1 MFRHLI
7 PALADRFH
15 VIAPDHLGFGNSD
28 LPPVD
33 AFTYTFDSL
42 TDITEALL
50 TQLDV
55 TRYALYVQDYGAP
68 IGWRL
73 ALRTPDAI
81 TAVITQNGNAY
92 EDGFV
97 PDFWKPVWAYCENPG
112 PRTEPAVR
120 TALSL
125 DAIRWQY
132 LHGVDRPELVDPD
145 TWAADHREVNRP
157 GNDLV
162 QLALFRDYAGNPPL
176 YPQVHAYFRERQ
188 VPLLAVWGAGDE
200 IFGPDGAR
208 AFTRDLPDA
217 EIHLVPGG
225 DISFSKATWTPWP
238 GMFAGSWARPRS
250 SRRTPLARL
259 FSDRLVAQ
267 RAAVVL
273 ASALAELTTHDE
285 EFARLWAERD
295 VKVNGRGRKVMR
307 HPDVG
312 AIAVHF
318 ETLTPL
324 QDPDQLLVIYRAA
337 DDESQSALDRLCAR

>member
-225 DISFSKATWTPWP
+225 GHFLLESHLDTVAGYVRGFLGKAEVQS
-238 GMFAGSWARPRS
+238 AHAARP
-250 SRRTPLARL
+250 T
-259 FSDRLVAQ
+259 VQ
-267 RAAVVL
+267 
-273 ASALAELTTHDE
+273 
-285 EFARLWAERD
+285 
-295 VKVNGRGRKVMR
+295 
-307 HPDVG
+307 
-312 AIAVHF
+312 
-318 ETLTPL
+318 
-324 QDPDQLLVIYRAA
+324 
-337 DDESQSALDRLCAR
+337 